1 MTNVQ
6 LINQSIMESIQEMEH
21 IIQEAVS
28 KAIAPQMVIHIEK
41 VEKNIADHRSVFS
54 SLLELI
60 EKKID
65 KFQKSQGVV
74 HNKLDAIDGLLKGLM
89 KENVKIKKEHET
101 LVKQAKD
108 TQRTLEV
115 AQQKLDGLEQYVRK
129 SMLEINGFQRVAK
142 EDPIQLT
149 LALAEKIEVPLCEDE
164 SEACHR
170 LSANEKAGIIV
181 EFASRKK
188 RDQFLEKRK
197 LLKNVSIKD
206 LGFQSKSPGKI
217 FINESLTAK
226 RKALIKELKE
236 KKEERKFK
244 FVWSRKGTVFI
255 RRDENSR
262 PIRISTILDLNK
274 LNE

>member
-1 MTNVQ
+1 
-6 LINQSIMESIQEMEH
+6 ME
-21 IIQEAVS
+21 
-28 KAIAPQMVIHIEK
+28 
-41 VEKNIADHRSVFS
+41 
-54 SLLELI
+54 
-60 EKKID
+60 
-65 KFQKSQGVV
+65 
-74 HNKLDAIDGLLKGLM
+74 
-89 KENVKIKKEHET
+89 IKKEHET

-108 TQRTLEV
+108 TQRKHEV
-115 AQQKLDGLEQYVRK
+115 AQQKLDDLEQYGRK
-129 SMLEINGFQRVAK
+129 SMLEMNGFARVAK
-142 EDPIQLT
+142 EDLIQLT
-149 LALAEKIEVPLCEDE
+149 LALAEKIEVPLCKDE
-164 SEACHR
+164 LEACHR

-197 LLKNVSIKD
+197 LSKNVSIKD

-217 FINESLTAK
+217 VINESLTAK

-236 KKEERKFK
+236 KKGERNFK

-262 PIRISTILDLNK
+262 PICINTILDLNK